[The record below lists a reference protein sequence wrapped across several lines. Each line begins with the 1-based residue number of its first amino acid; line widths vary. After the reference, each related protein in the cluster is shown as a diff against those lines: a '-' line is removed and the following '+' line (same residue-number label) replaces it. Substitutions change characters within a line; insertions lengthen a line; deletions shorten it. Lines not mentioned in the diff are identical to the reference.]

1 MFRPAGNTEQGYWA
15 VLKKNIQKDWGV
27 AVNIPT
33 SWQPWARLL
42 GGAEYSERVGGV
54 VNILGQLATLG
65 KVTGRGRRRIFR
77 KSGRGGKYPPM
88 LLHELTIYKASRTEA
103 VFLVGETASLFPQN
117 LFECIQ
123 IALLHI

>member
-65 KVTGRGRRRIFR
+65 KVTGRDRRRIFR
-77 KSGRGGKYPPM
+77 KNRRLDKYSGTSGN
-88 LLHELTIYKASRTEA
+88 TEQGYCA
-103 VFLVGETASLFPQN
+103 GQKKN
-117 LFECIQ
+117 IQ
-123 IALLHI
+123 KEWAGW